1 MPLAVALL
9 NGKMVS
15 DAPKVAR
22 PFFFSYVAKSRADPG
37 EDLMLL
43 KAKSLG
49 DLDFANYPPLGWTHA
64 EEDLERGAR
73 RSSSC
78 SRR

>member
-15 DAPKVAR
+15 DAPKDASS
-22 PFFFSYVAKSRADPG
+22 FFSLNSYVAKSRADPG
-37 EDLMLL
+37 EDLRML

-49 DLDFANYPPLGWTHA
+49 DPDFANYPRMLV
-64 EEDLERGAR
+64 D
-73 RSSSC
+73 
-78 SRR
+78 